1 VTTSTICGTD
11 IHIWHGG
18 MPEVEAPR
26 ILGHEFCGEVVEA
39 GPAVRNVKVGDQCA
53 VSCVTQCGECFY
65 CVRGMYSHCTTGS
78 WIFGYMIEGCQAEYV
93 RVPHANL
100 GCHII
105 PEGLTDDDVLLVGDI
120 LSTGYLGAE
129 NAKIEPGDT
138 VAVMGTGPVGM
149 CAMMTAKLWGP
160 ARIIA
165 VDLNQSRLDFAV
177 KNGIAD
183 MGINSG
189 EVDAVEKIR
198 EITDGRGADRT
209 IEAVGAKGTYELAL
223 EAVRAG
229 GNVSMLGVYEQ
240 PQELKMNE
248 LWIKNINISMGLVNA
263 NRIPEL
269 IRLIQLGKIDTKF
282 LYTHRKPL
290 NDILEGYDIFG
301 GKKDNV
307 LKWIVTPYER

>member
-1 VTTSTICGTD
+1 
-11 IHIWHGG
+11 
-18 MPEVEAPR
+18 
-26 ILGHEFCGEVVEA
+26 
-39 GPAVRNVKVGDQCA
+39 
-53 VSCVTQCGECFY
+53 
-65 CVRGMYSHCTTGS
+65 
-78 WIFGYMIEGCQAEYV
+78 
-93 RVPHANL
+93 
-100 GCHII
+100 
-105 PEGLTDDDVLLVGDI
+105 
-120 LSTGYLGAE
+120 
-129 NAKIEPGDT
+129 
-138 VAVMGTGPVGM
+138 M